1 MMQVVGHPD
10 TQLCELQGF
19 DHGQMAEPAHALL
32 LRFLRKAGANQDERR
47 K

>member
-1 MMQVVGHPD
+1 MMQVVGHPNK
-10 TQLCELQGF
+10 QLCELQGF